1 MDANRSST
9 LTHVSRW
16 FFESLSVLGFLL
28 VIAAPTLDKWVR
40 PDDSVRSP
48 EKPELRMPAACP
60 APPRTMR
67 AFADYPAAYEA
78 YFKDSFG
85 LRDKLLRWN
94 SIVKFLGFGV
104 SPSAEVYVGREGW
117 LFYDGEHS
125 KQNHRGAYA
134 FSPQELEQWS
144 AVLER
149 KRARLEALGVQYLYV
164 VAPDKESVYPELLP
178 DYMKPI
184 GPTRLDQ
191 WLECLKLHAPKVE
204 ILDLRAA
211 LEAAKVADKPDEWVY
226 TSLGTHWS
234 GRGAQAALRAMLER
248 MNGLVGGFVPEEI
261 EAFRRV
267 DSSGNGDSWATRMY
281 ISDLL
286 PTPTHGFVPR
296 ETHAKNRFEGNFRFG
311 RLRKSEIEGSSRP
324 RLILMHD
331 SFGPHIEQG
340 LAEQCSYL
348 ECRWD
353 TFIAVSDI
361 EEAGPAILVD
371 MYVERSLNCVDPK
384 PLIPTDGNPWQARF
398 EASTNVLLAV
408 DRSAPNWGLAGLG
421 STVFGPAA
429 LTPRPRLP
437 VRLIDPRD
445 MLGLG
450 ILAPIPGEIP
460 VLHLWIESPANTELA
475 LSYKPEG
482 QSEFAR
488 PYRHPL
494 QPGSNEI
501 FEALEQP
508 GTSGELVLRPGLV
521 SGTYLLRDFEIRSV
535 PRP

>member
-9 LTHVSRW
+9 LTHVARW

-48 EKPELRMPAACP
+48 EKPELRMPAVCP
-60 APPRTMR
+60 PPPRTVR

-104 SPSAEVYVGREGW
+104 SPSADVYVGRKGW

-125 KQNHRGAYA
+125 KENHRGAYP

-144 AVLER
+144 DVLER
-149 KRARLEALGVQYLYV
+149 KRARLAALGVQYLYV

-178 DYMKPI
+178 DYMQPV
-184 GPTRLDQ
+184 GPTRLEQ
-191 WLECLKLHAPKVE
+191 LLEYMRLHAPKVE
-204 ILDLRAA
+204 LLDLRSA
-211 LEAAKVADKPDEWVY
+211 LNAAKFADKPEEWVY

-234 GRGAQAALRAMLER
+234 GRGSQAALRAILER
-248 MNGLVGGFVPEEI
+248 MNGLVSGFVPEEVDN
-261 EAFRRV
+261 FRRV
-267 DSSGNGDSWATRMY
+267 DFAGNGDSWAMRMY

-286 PTPTHGFVPR
+286 PTPAHAFVPR
-296 ETHAKNRFEGNFRFG
+296 ETHTKNRFEGNFRFG

-353 TFIAVSDI
+353 TFIQVSDI

-371 MYVERSLNCVDPK
+371 MFVERTLNHLEPEK
-384 PLIPTDGNPWQARF
+384 LIPTEGNPWKARF
-398 EASTNVLLAV
+398 EASTKVLLTV
-408 DRSAPNWGLAGLG
+408 DRSVPDWGLAGLG
-421 STVFGPAA
+421 STVIGPAA

-437 VRLIDPRD
+437 VRLIEQRD
-445 MLGLG
+445 MLGVGSLTP
-450 ILAPIPGEIP
+450 LPDEVP
-460 VLHLWIESPANTELA
+460 VLHLWIESPASTELA
-475 LSYKPEG
+475 LSYRPEG
-482 QSEFAR
+482 QTEFAR
-488 PYRHPL
+488 PYRHRL
-494 QPGSNEI
+494 KPGSNEI
-501 FEALEQP
+501 FQALQQP
-508 GTSGELVLRPGLV
+508 GTSGELVLRPGIA
-521 SGTYLLRDFEIRSV
+521 SGVYLLRDFEIRSV